1 MATWTVGS
9 AGDFPSIQ
17 DANDSLSVQPGDFI
31 DLLANYS
38 GETAS
43 ITKEH
48 LTING
53 DATNSNIA
61 LSFDQATLT
70 LVGLAPINVN
80 AAASPNDVTLAGNG
94 GANTLNGGVGD
105 DHIAGGAGN
114 DALAGGVGDDALD
127 GGSGNDN
134 LSGDAGDD
142 ALSGGSGNDHIDG
155 GADAD
160 VLSGGGGDDI
170 LIGGAGSNTL
180 DGGSGSD
187 TADYSAA
194 PAAVVARLSLSSVT
208 GGFGGVDTL
217 ISIEDLTGS
226 AFNDTLAGDASD
238 NILDG
243 GAGVDTMSGGAGN
256 DTYYVD
262 SLLDTVGEGS
272 NGGTDTV
279 FASINY
285 NLSAFLEN
293 LTLIGGGNLQGYG
306 NASVNVL
313 TGNSGDNLLNG
324 MGGADLMQGGAGNDV
339 YFVDN
344 IGDSVVENANEGNDS
359 VFASVNFALS
369 ANVENLVMQ
378 GSADL
383 QGFGSGGANV
393 LYGNTGN
400 NLLDGGAGID
410 LMVGGAGNDTY
421 FVDDPSDSTFELP
434 NEGND
439 TVFASCNYGLAAD
452 VETLVMQ
459 GTGDFQGYGN
469 NQVNTLMGDA
479 GNNLL
484 NGAGGA
490 DTMQGGAGDDTYFVD
505 DFFDTVIENANEGTD
520 SVFAFVSYTLT
531 ANVEALVLQGSN
543 NINGTG
549 NALANSLFGNA
560 GDNTLDG
567 GVGADSLTGNA
578 GNDTFVFH
586 AGEASGDT
594 IVDFAGNGAA
604 AGDSL
609 QFVGYGAGATF
620 TNIDAT
626 HWQVNYNGGLSHDII
641 TFANAAPIDATDF
654 IFL

>member
-9 AGDFPSIQ
+9 TGDFPSIQ
-17 DANDSLSVQPGDFI
+17 DANDSLGVQPGDFI
-31 DLLANYS
+31 NLLANYS
-38 GETAS
+38 GETAT

-61 LSFDQATLT
+61 LNFDQTTLT
-70 LVGLAPINVN
+70 LTGLAPIDVT
-80 AAASPNDVTLAGNG
+80 AAASPNDVTLTGNG
-94 GANTLNGGVGD
+94 GANALIGGGGD
-105 DHIAGGAGN
+105 DHLSGGAGN
-114 DALAGGVGDDALD
+114 DAISGGNGDDTLD
-127 GGSGNDN
+127 GGSGNDT
-134 LSGDAGDD
+134 LVGEAGDD

-155 GADAD
+155 GADVD
-160 VLSGGGGDDI
+160 VLSGGGGDDV

-194 PAAVVARLSLSSVT
+194 PAAIVALSNTGTVT

-217 ISIEDLTGS
+217 IGIENFVGS
-226 AFNDTLAGDASD
+226 AFNDTLVGNASD
-238 NILDG
+238 NVLDG
-243 GAGVDTMSGGAGN
+243 RAGADSMSGGAGN
-256 DTYYVD
+256 DTYHVD
-262 SLLDTVGEGS
+262 TLADVVTESA

-285 NLSAFLEN
+285 NLSLFLEN
-293 LTLIGGGNLQGYG
+293 LTLTGGANLQGYG

-359 VFASVNFALS
+359 VFASVNFTLS
-369 ANVENLVMQ
+369 ANVENLILQ

-383 QGFGSGGANV
+383 QGFGNGGANV

-421 FVDDPSDSTFELP
+421 YVDDPSDSAFELA

-439 TVFASCNYGLAAD
+439 AVFASCHYGLAAD

-459 GTGDFQGYGN
+459 GSGDFQGYGN
-469 NQVNTLMGDA
+469 NQVNTLLGNA

-490 DTMQGGAGDDTYFVD
+490 DTMQGGGGDDTYFVD
-505 DFFDTVIENANEGTD
+505 DVFDTVIENANEGTD
-520 SVFAFVSYTLT
+520 AVFAFVSYTLT

-543 NINGTG
+543 NVNGTG
-549 NALANSLFGNA
+549 NALANSLFGNS

-567 GVGADSLTGNA
+567 GAAADSLTGDA
-578 GNDTFVFH
+578 GNDTFVFK
-586 AGEASGDT
+586 AGEANGDM

-609 QFVGYGAGATF
+609 QFVGYGPGATF
-620 TNIDAT
+620 TNIDPT
-626 HWQVNYNGGLSHDII
+626 HWQVNYNGGSSHDII
-641 TFANAAPIDATDF
+641 TFANAASIDATDF